1 MNRKLFFLIPALY
14 FLADESL
21 AYDSN
26 KVGAAAGRYFGTAV
40 AVDYFFQKS
49 GCKNTRFGMRTS
61 GESAQQF
68 VYKDIQKLLRGSDKR
83 EFQGV
88 LTRQFLTSIENTA
101 GESMM
106 TIYKKELAS
115 GPSKNAACR
124 DTESIMFG
132 MLTSAITEFYSVA
145 VR

>member
-1 MNRKLFFLIPALY
+1 MNKPLLILMLALFLLTE
-14 FLADESL
+14 ESL

-83 EFQGV
+83 EFQGA
-88 LTRQFLTSIENTA
+88 LSRQFLTSIENTA

-106 TIYKKELAS
+106 TIYKKELA
-115 GPSKNAACR
+115 GGTSKIAACR
-124 DTESIMFG
+124 DTEAIMFG